1 MQLKN
6 FQELAINKLKSTFY
20 HLWKSGTR
28 RAPLIFKSPTGSGKT
43 IMMAEFLKRISG
55 DMQFE
60 VDKAFV
66 WISFNEDSYVQSK
79 EKLYKYYNHGVA
91 NLELRDMNDLNNGLL
106 QKNEVFFINWQK
118 LVSRAKDNR
127 RLRTSGEQ
135 NVSFDEFIKNT
146 HAEGREIVLIVD
158 EAHIATHTELSQD
171 LIDILNPR
179 IEIHVS
185 ATPSF
190 EPSISDI
197 EDGKAGFMRVK
208 REDVVE
214 EGLIKESVE
223 IMSLEEIE
231 KVQSQKG
238 YEDQDELLID
248 LAFQKKQV
256 LAEHYNGLELDINPL
271 ILIQLPNDDKEK
283 DATQES
289 KLELIKYHLKN
300 KGRQNEQIA
309 IWLSDKKENL
319 EAITKNNSE
328 IDVLIFKQAAATGWD
343 CPRAQILVMFREIKK
358 PMFKEQVIGRALRMP
373 EAKHYS
379 TPELN
384 KAYLYTNYESN
395 QIQLPDNKMGENK
408 PSVLR
413 AYRKQDVE
421 LGLESTFIKRAK
433 YGDLGDSFQQTFV
446 QIADEYFGLKGNE
459 IFDQVEKKLNNKGLE
474 TKAAKL
480 TNNLIVNAKIECFD
494 EFQEQLQKN
503 EETLAYEAS
512 RHDTEKT
519 YNLLLYKELAIQ
531 ESEDRKFAPERSW
544 PKLKTALNIWLKDNS
559 FANPPLY
566 EVIAF
571 DLQKEEHSIMRKVI
585 GLALEKYKP
594 LREKEEQAKVA
605 QSKEIH
611 SFQILDSY
619 GFTEDYEVKATKK
632 SILEPFYIRKQY
644 DGRKNEESF
653 IDYLEASE
661 NVDWWF
667 QNGDYGRDYFS
678 IEYTDEKG
686 NQNLFYPDFIVATKD
701 GRIGIFDTKDG
712 MTVTSKET
720 KHKSE
725 SLQEYF
731 KEQNKKGK
739 NLWGGIVVKHS
750 GIWKVNQESKYQASD
765 IGDWGDLTL

>member
-20 HLWKSGTR
+20 HLWKSGNR
-28 RAPLIFKSPTGSGKT
+28 RVPLTFKSPTGSGKT

-106 QKNEVFFINWQK
+106 HKNEVFFINWQK

-127 RLRTSGEQ
+127 RLRVSGEQ
-135 NVSFDEFIKNT
+135 NVSFDEFIANT

-158 EAHIATHTELSQD
+158 EAHIATHTDLSQD
-171 LIDILNPR
+171 LINILNPR

-185 ATPSF
+185 ATPS
-190 EPSISDI
+190 SIPTREDE
-197 EDGKAGFMRVK
+197 EDGKAGFVRVK

-223 IMSLEEIE
+223 IMPLEEIE
-231 KVQSQKG
+231 KVQTQKG

-248 LAFQKKQV
+248 LAFQKKKA
-256 LAEHYNGLELDINPL
+256 LAKYYEALNIDINPL

-289 KLELIKYHLKN
+289 KLEVIKYHLKN
-300 KGRQNEQIA
+300 KGLQNEQIA

-319 EAITKNNSE
+319 EAITQNNSE

-373 EAKHYS
+373 EAKHYA

-408 PSVLR
+408 PAVLK
-413 AYRKQDVE
+413 AYRKKDVDLE
-421 LGLESTFIKRAK
+421 LESTFIKRAK
-433 YGDLGDSFQQTFV
+433 YGDLGDSFQQTFIQV
-446 QIADEYFGLKGNE
+446 ADEYFDLKGNE
-459 IFDQVEKKLNNKGLE
+459 IFDQVEKRLNEKGLE
-474 TKAAKL
+474 TKTAKL

-494 EFQEQLQKN
+494 EFQEQLQQN

-544 PKLKTALNIWLKDNS
+544 PKLKTAINIWLKDNA

-594 LREKEEQAKVA
+594 IRSEEEQAKIA
-605 QSKEIH
+605 QSKEVRT
-611 SFQILDSY
+611 FNILDSY
-619 GFTEDYEVKATKK
+619 GFTEDYEVKNTKK
-632 SILEPFYIRKQY
+632 SILEPFYIRKTY

-661 NVDWWF
+661 NIDWWF

-686 NQNLFYPDFIVATKD
+686 SQNLFYPDFIVVMKD
-701 GRIGIFDTKDG
+701 GRVGIFDTKNG
-712 MTVTSKET
+712 MTATSKET

-725 SLQEYF
+725 ALQAYF
-731 KEQNKKGK
+731 KEQNKEGK

-750 GIWKVNQESKYQASD
+750 GIWKCNQEEKYQSLD
-765 IGDWGDLTL
+765 MGKWEDLTF